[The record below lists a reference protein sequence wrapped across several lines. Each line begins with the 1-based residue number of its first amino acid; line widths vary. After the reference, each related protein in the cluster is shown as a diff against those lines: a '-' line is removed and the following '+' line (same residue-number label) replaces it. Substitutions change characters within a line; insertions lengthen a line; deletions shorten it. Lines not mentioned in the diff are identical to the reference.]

1 LEESPL
7 MHDEIHNG
15 RSLAA
20 ILGEMKSEL
29 QEFVHTRIELFKRE
43 LQEKAASIKRAV
55 PAALIGATFGITA
68 VLLLSL
74 ALVALVAVGFG
85 DNPYKWFFA
94 FLIVGVLWSVMA
106 GMALFMAK
114 RRLTM
119 EPMVPKKTM
128 HVLKDDKIWLQKE
141 TRNAL

>member
-1 LEESPL
+1 

-15 RSLAA
+15 RSLGA

-43 LQEKAASIKRAV
+43 LQEKAASVKAAV
-55 PAALIGATFGITA
+55 PSALIGATFGITA

-94 FLIVGVLWSVMA
+94 FLIVGVLWSVIA

-119 EPMVPKKTM
+119 EPMVPRKTM

>member
-1 LEESPL
+1 

-15 RSLAA
+15 RSLGA

-43 LQEKAASIKRAV
+43 LQEKGASIKGAI
-55 PAALIGATFGITA
+55 PSALIGATFGITA

-94 FLIVGVLWSVMA
+94 FLIVGVLWSVIA

>member
-1 LEESPL
+1 

-15 RSLAA
+15 RSLGA

-43 LQEKAASIKRAV
+43 LQEKAASIKAAI
-55 PAALIGATFGITA
+55 PSALIGAAFGMTA

-119 EPMVPKKTM
+119 EPMAPKKTM